1 MNHQNAFIE
10 VLRQNW
16 SHLRQQ
22 ETLRMWIGN
31 VFIAIVVATA
41 AYLGKAVSEGQQIPV
56 FVPIVILMVSLIC
69 LGVTLKAN
77 KVFVETKKSIIN
89 IFQDK
94 KIDLGVDDWR
104 KYVGMLESRSR
115 FYKILRIRYLYVFLY
130 GIVIATSIAWLCILI
145 KAS

>member
-1 MNHQNAFIE
+1 
-10 VLRQNW
+10 
-16 SHLRQQ
+16 
-22 ETLRMWIGN
+22 MWIGN